1 MLKTKKSITLTG
13 NSVIDGVVVAGYQAV
28 INSDDPNDM
37 NISSWQQD
45 KAMYTANRSQCRQD
59 EAEFEDTAYA
69 LQDEL
74 LAEKQSTAD
83 SE

>member
-45 KAMYTANRSQCRQD
+45 KAMYKANRAQCRQD

-74 LAEKQSTAD
+74 IAEKQSEAT
-83 SE
+83 E